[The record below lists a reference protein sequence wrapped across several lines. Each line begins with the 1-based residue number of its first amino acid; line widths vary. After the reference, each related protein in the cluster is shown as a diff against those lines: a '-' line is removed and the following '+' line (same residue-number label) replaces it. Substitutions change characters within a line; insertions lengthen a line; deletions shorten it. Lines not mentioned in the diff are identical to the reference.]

1 MCLLLPAPLPQA
13 AARAGVPHLLRH
25 DLAVITAAAAAR
37 VGASADELDAAH
49 AYYCSAAADGDDG
62 GGDDDVGGPS
72 AGGAREAL
80 EAVRTLKARVGKHL
94 LTKRSVIA
102 AIEVAHDAQAA
113 SAEAMVEG
121 ALTMV
126 GGDPQAPEF
135 QMALQHLSQ
144 RVANEACLADAGV
157 GLQELMALASREV
170 GADDAFRRAFESVV
184 ETCGG
189 RVQAAL
195 NAALMA
201 VLSGG
206 GGGGGG
212 DG

>member
-1 MCLLLPAPLPQA
+1 
-13 AARAGVPHLLRH
+13 VPYLLRH

-37 VGASADELDAAH
+37 VGASAEDLDAAH
-49 AYYCSAAADGDDG
+49 AYYCSAAADGNSGGDG
-62 GGDDDVGGPS
+62 DDDDVGGPS
-72 AGGAREAL
+72 VGGAREAQ

-144 RVANEACLADAGV
+144 RVANEACLTDAGV
-157 GLQELMALASREV
+157 GLQELMAFASREV

-206 GGGGGG
+206 GGGGGAEG
-212 DG
+212 